1 MATYHCSKKAFSR
14 CPYKRFCGSA
24 GEAEFYDGSEC
35 AAFNQQVE
43 NNTGGIGMKPW
54 QNSEGYNDPTAYS
67 TIKAENAREAE
78 LARLVKTLKYVIG
91 LSEFEL
97 VGRIVLRDKDGREY
111 R

>member
-24 GEAEFYDGSEC
+24 
-35 AAFNQQVE
+35 
-43 NNTGGIGMKPW
+43 
-54 QNSEGYNDPTAYS
+54 
-67 TIKAENAREAE
+67 NAREAE